1 MKATNK
7 EFKLL
12 DRVDDGYNYFLD
24 FRLEEVK
31 SKDKYYIKS
40 FMDYIEH
47 LESKVD
53 ALSRQLKTNQEE

>member
-1 MKATNK
+1 MKTTNK

-24 FRLEEVK
+24 YRLEEVK
-31 SKDKYYIKS
+31 PDDKYYIKS

-53 ALSRQLKTNQEE
+53 TLSQQLKTK